1 MSVPLSVSS
10 PLFRSSF
17 SRKLTPLLI
26 IVGLHAAFLYAL
38 QSGLLS
44 HPAVQ
49 SAPKEIIASLI
60 TLTPEPVPQPKPRPP
75 PPKPKVVP
83 VVKPTPKPKPRPIIK
98 PKPSPQAIT
107 EATPPPPPP
116 KPSSEPPSEAVVSAP
131 AAAAAP
137 APTARPKIVTGVA
150 YINAPRPVYPALD
163 ARMGNEGTVTLR
175 VLINARGR
183 AEKVEIQKSSGSM
196 RMDEAARSAVLRASF
211 RPYLEDGKAIPVYAI
226 VPINFTLSN

>member
-1 MSVPLSVSS
+1 MPVSS
-10 PLFRSSF
+10 SASSSLSRSPF
-17 SRKLTPLLI
+17 FRKLAPLLI
-26 IVGLHAAFLYAL
+26 IIGLHAAFLYAL

-44 HPAVQ
+44 HPVVQ

-60 TLTPEPVPQPKPRPP
+60 TLTPEPVPQAKPQPQ

-83 VVKPTPKPKPRPIIK
+83 VVKPKPKPRPIIK

-107 EATPPPPPP
+107 EATPPPPLP
-116 KPSSEPPSEAVVSAP
+116 KPSTEPSSEAVVSAP
-131 AAAAAP
+131 AASAAP
-137 APTARPKIVTGVA
+137 APAARPKIVTGVA

-183 AEKVEIQKSSGSM
+183 AEKVDIQKSSGSQ
-196 RMDEAARSAVLRASF
+196 RMDDAARTAVMRATF